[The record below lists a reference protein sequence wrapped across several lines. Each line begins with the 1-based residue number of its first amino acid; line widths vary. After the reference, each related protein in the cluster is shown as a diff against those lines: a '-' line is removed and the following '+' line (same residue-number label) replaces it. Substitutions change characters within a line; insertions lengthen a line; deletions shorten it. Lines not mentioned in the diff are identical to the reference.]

1 MAELC
6 SMEKL
11 HYTWQQRMGAMM
23 LHDYFLL
30 MVLLLK
36 PKQNVRFLALL
47 NLIFSWFEIKNKKCG
62 SALFSN
68 LSYFNFFV
76 LVHAEWDDTIAP
88 CCLVLN
94 QIRRMLNCRD
104 IT

>member
-1 MAELC
+1 MAAKNGCNDAARL
-6 SMEKL
+6 L
-11 HYTWQQRMGAMM
+11 FAHGA
-23 LHDYFLL
+23 F
-30 MVLLLK
+30 VEAK
-36 PKQNVRFLALL
+36 ANVRFLALL
-47 NLIFSWFEIKNKKCG
+47 NLIFSWFKIKNKKCG

-94 QIRRMLNCRD
+94 QIRRLLNCQD

>member
-1 MAELC
+1 MAAKNGC
-6 SMEKL
+6 NDAA
-11 HYTWQQRMGAMM
+11 R
-23 LHDYFLL
+23 
-30 MVLLLK
+30 LLLAHGAFVEAK
-36 PKQNVRFLALL
+36 ANVLFLALL
-47 NLIFSWFEIKNKKCG
+47 NLIFSWFKIKNKKCG

-94 QIRRMLNCRD
+94 QIRRLLNCQD